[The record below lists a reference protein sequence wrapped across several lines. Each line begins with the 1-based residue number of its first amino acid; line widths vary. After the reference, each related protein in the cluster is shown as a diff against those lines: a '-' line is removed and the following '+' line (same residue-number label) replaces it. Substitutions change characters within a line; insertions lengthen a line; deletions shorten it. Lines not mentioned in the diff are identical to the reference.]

1 MAEPEVTNN
10 TQMAEP
16 EVIDRA
22 PTDND
27 IKIIDGYSTKSTIF
41 KKPYLYRD
49 QITTTNIDYSQIARD
64 VAEYKPFFKIPKIP
78 NNPNI
83 TIHTVN
89 NVIKGIVLVLA
100 SASLFVPIS
109 HIGGGGKTK
118 KNKAKK

>member
-1 MAEPEVTNN
+1 MAEPKVTNN

-16 EVIDRA
+16 EVIDRE

-41 KKPYLYRD
+41 KKPYLYKE
-49 QITTTNIDYSQIARD
+49 QITENNIDYSQIARD
-64 VAEYKPFFKIPKIP
+64 VAEYKPFLKIPKLP

-100 SASLFVPIS
+100 TSSLFVPIS
-109 HIGGGGKTK
+109 YIGGGKTK